1 MRSGGTQLQGQP
13 MTHLRIEADGKQ
25 IFDCDVRDWTPPPEI
40 PTNPVAA
47 NYSALPKPI
56 REALAMAAAQAF
68 ETATGF
74 KVKIEV

>member
-1 MRSGGTQLQGQP
+1 
-13 MTHLRIEADGKQ
+13 MTHLHIEADGKQ
-25 IFDCDVRDWTPPPEI
+25 IFDGDVRDWTPPPPM

-56 REALAMAAAQAF
+56 REALAIAAAQAF

>member
-1 MRSGGTQLQGQP
+1 M
-13 MTHLRIEADGKQ
+13 Q

-68 ETATGF
+68 ENATGF
-74 KVKIEV
+74 KVTIEA